1 MIEKARIAEES
12 RDVNIF
18 GIDQRQ
24 GCNSLGI
31 LSKNPKIPV
40 GCNNNNN
47 NYNDNNNN
55 ANANDN
61 DDNLSFSDG
70 TENHHPNDD
79 EETKYHDKNDT
90 TNQKN
95 RHRPMFR
102 IHSMNQPFPV
112 QLVNT
117 LSILECKKEQQE
129 QYEQRDNENTRTKG
143 EQ

>member
-1 MIEKARIAEES
+1 MASHYKIVAENELRDDPNASIYWYGYSDNMYLAHPWSGYTTGIVKDVIEKARIAEES

-18 GIDQRQ
+18 CIDQHQ

-47 NYNDNNNN
+47 NYNDDNNN

-70 TENHHPNDD
+70 TENHHNKK
-79 EETKYHDKNDT
+79 ETK
-90 TNQKN
+90 
-95 RHRPMFR
+95 
-102 IHSMNQPFPV
+102 
-112 QLVNT
+112 
-117 LSILECKKEQQE
+117 
-129 QYEQRDNENTRTKG
+129 
-143 EQ
+143 